1 MRNKL
6 KNKHTEEFYESR
18 YKEYKQWLK
27 DKKLENP
34 FSSQSAFQVAWDD
47 YRKKGSKNPLRQMKY
62 DTQFNTRLDT
72 ARSEFEFLK
81 AANIDTDLKLKDLKK
96 MTTQEFFQKFEDE
109 IREFRKEMKTSG
121 LNSYNANR
129 LVAMHFF
136 GSK

>member
-62 DTQFNTRLDT
+62 DTQFNTQLDT

-109 IREFRKEMKTSG
+109 IKEFRKEMKTSG
-121 LNSYNANR
+121 LNSYNANK
-129 LVAMHFF
+129 LVAIHFF